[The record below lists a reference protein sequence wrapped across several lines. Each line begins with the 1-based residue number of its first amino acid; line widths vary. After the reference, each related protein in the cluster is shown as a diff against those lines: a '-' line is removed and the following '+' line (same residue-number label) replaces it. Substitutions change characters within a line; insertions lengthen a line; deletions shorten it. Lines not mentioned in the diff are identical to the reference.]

1 MRNDLMHPAWLQ
13 PARSP
18 VSIEARVQRSEQ
30 PFRLKLQ
37 CDAREQREMG
47 GPEPLDALME
57 HAAESFLVGREFGG
71 F

>member
-1 MRNDLMHPAWLQ
+1 MHPAWLQ

-18 VSIEARVQRSEQ
+18 VSIEARVQRREQ

-37 CDAREQREMG
+37 RDAREQRELC
-47 GPEPLDALME
+47 GPELLNALME
-57 HAAESFLVGREFGG
+57 HAAESFLVGREFGC